1 MKPRPTT
8 AMLRFV
14 LNHASGRCSRLAW
27 LGMIVCVVAPGRVAA
42 QVNPDDPTYRPAT
55 PPPQGRLGVGFS
67 GELPQFVVQV
77 PDTKSEVSGDVVA
90 RLGLSWVR
98 DWLAGTPYETDEPL
112 IQPPLRLPLPF
123 LDKVVY
129 DVWFVGRLGFTPVGA
144 AAGFV
149 TGAREGESAR
159 KLERALPAV
168 GSAMEEVQMQAGFEP
183 LLLALLR
190 EKLPG
195 LSVLTNRLPHES
207 TFHQP
212 ERLDREVPLPPEWRG
227 MRRVRSESAAF
238 GGADAGVILRVVSW
252 GLMGR
257 HGHNKLLSVNVVVKG
272 TVVNIRE
279 GTRVREF
286 YTQYE
291 SPRKKFVEWSVDG
304 GKALRDEL
312 RQSVQS
318 IARQIA
324 GEMPPPPPPPAQP
337 VL

>member
-1 MKPRPTT
+1 MKLRPST
-8 AMLRFV
+8 AMHRLVFDHSRY
-14 LNHASGRCSRLAW
+14 AGARLAV
-27 LGMIVCVVAPGRVAA
+27 LGIIVCALTPGRVAA
-42 QVNPDDPTYRPAT
+42 QANPDDPAYHPAT
-55 PPPQGRLGVGFS
+55 PPPPGRLAVGFS

-112 IQPPLRLPLPF
+112 IQPPILPQIKQVQ
-123 LDKVVY
+123 DI
-129 DVWFVGRLGFTPVGA
+129 WFVARLGFTPIGA
-144 AAGFV
+144 AVGFV
-149 TGAREGESAR
+149 TGARAGESAR
-159 KLERALPAV
+159 KLKRALPSV

-183 LLLALLR
+183 LLLAFLQ

-212 ERLDREVPLPPEWRG
+212 ERLDREVPLPPEWQG
-227 MRRVRSESAAF
+227 MRRVRSDAAAF

-257 HGHNKLLSVNVVVKG
+257 HGHNQLLSVNVVVKG
-272 TVVNIRE
+272 TVVNLRE
-279 GTRVREF
+279 GTRLREF
-286 YTQYE
+286 YAQYE

-304 GKALRDEL
+304 GRALRDEL

-318 IARQIA
+318 IAERIA
-324 GEMPPPPPPPAQP
+324 GEMPPPPPPLARP